1 MKPVLCALDFSE
13 SSPWVIRSAIE
24 VALRHRTNLIVLFS
38 YRLVQPFEGTIGE
51 YRKNVES
58 KARASFEELIN
69 KVSVQENVKYEF
81 RSEIGFLSDRIEAY
95 VEKNDVGVIVIGHEM
110 ANAMNDHKRMSLQQF
125 INNIKVPILI
135 IPEETLPDL
144 KVKL

>member
-13 SSPWVIRSAIE
+13 SSRWVMRSAIE
-24 VALRHRTNLIVLFS
+24 VALRHRTSLIVLFS
-38 YRLVQPFEGTIGE
+38 YRLVQPFEGTIAD

-58 KARASFEELIN
+58 KARASFEELIK
-69 KVSVQENVKYEF
+69 KVSSHENVKYEF

-110 ANAMNDHKRMSLQQF
+110 ANAMNDHKGMSLQQF
-125 INNIKVPILI
+125 INTIKVPILI
-135 IPEETLPDL
+135 VPEEALPDSKIQL
-144 KVKL
+144 